1 MLSSS
6 ALNEMNNKLI
16 NLELFLRNKDLGK
29 VERVV
34 LELTEEELSEFIE
47 KL

>member
-1 MLSSS
+1 
-6 ALNEMNNKLI
+6 MNNKLI

-34 LELTEEELSEFIE
+34 LELTEEELSEFI
-47 KL
+47 